1 MKKSVIV
8 LIGVIYAAS
17 IVLVTFFGLKYS
29 TYQPEE
35 IPVSEVKITNAGV
48 KINESDG
55 SKYIVF
61 FEPDENDNRT
71 FQVEYTVTPDNAS
84 NPAVQFVIDSPSATV
99 DENGLVT
106 FTKEGPVSAILY
118 INSTDGTRKSDSI
131 EITFLK

>member
-17 IVLVTFFGLKYS
+17 IVLVTFFGLQYS

-35 IPVSEVKITNAGV
+35 IPVSEIKITNNGL
-48 KINESDG
+48 KIDESDG

-61 FEPDENDNRT
+61 FTPDENGNRT
-71 FQVEYTVTPDNAS
+71 FQVEYTVTPDDAS
-84 NPAVQFVIDSPSATV
+84 NPAVDFVMDSPYATV

-106 FTKEGPVSAILY
+106 FTKVGSAILY
-118 INSTDGTRKSDSI
+118 IYSTDGTRKSDSI
-131 EITFLK
+131 EITFLS